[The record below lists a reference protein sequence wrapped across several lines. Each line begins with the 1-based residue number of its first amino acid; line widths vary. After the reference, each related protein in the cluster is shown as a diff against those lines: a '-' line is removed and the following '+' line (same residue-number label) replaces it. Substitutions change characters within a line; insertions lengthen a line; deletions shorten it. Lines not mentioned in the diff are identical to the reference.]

1 MTGESGGDAFDG
13 AGLSIVVPFYD
24 EGPLVAGVLA
34 ELRGCL
40 PRAEVIAVD
49 DGSSDDT
56 WQRIREAAGVRGL
69 RFTRNCG
76 QSAAIFAGLRAA
88 TQPLVGT
95 MDGDGQND
103 PAGFAAL
110 ARDVRE
116 GRADAALGWR
126 VRRNDTWSRRAASRI
141 GNGVRRAFLR
151 DGARDTGCSMKV
163 FRRELVDL
171 LVPFRGLHRYLPAIF
186 RRAGARIVE
195 VPVNHRPRRAG
206 ASKYDNWS
214 RARAGIFDL
223 VGVAWLIDRKLQL
236 PPMEEKP

>member
-1 MTGESGGDAFDG
+1 MTAEEGGDAFDG

-34 ELRGCL
+34 ELRQSL

-56 WQRIREAAGVRGL
+56 WQRICEAPGVRGL
-69 RFTRNCG
+69 RFTRNSG
-76 QSAAIFAGLRAA
+76 QSAAIYAGLRAA

-110 ARDVRE
+110 AREVRE
-116 GRADAALGWR
+116 GRADAACGWR
-126 VRRNDTWSRRAASRI
+126 VRRNDNWSRRAASRI

-151 DGARDTGCSMKV
+151 DGVRDTGCSMKV
-163 FRRELVDL
+163 FRRGLVDL

-195 VPVNHRPRRAG
+195 VPVNHRPRHAG
-206 ASKYDNWS
+206 ASKYDNWG

-223 VGVAWLIDRKLQL
+223 VGVAWLLDRKLRL

>member
-1 MTGESGGDAFDG
+1 MAPEDAAAPYDG
-13 AGLSIVVPFYD
+13 AGLSVVVPFYE
-24 EGPLVAGVLA
+24 EGALVAGVLA

-40 PRAEVIAVD
+40 PRAEIVAVD
-49 DGSSDDT
+49 DGSTDDT
-56 WQRIREAAGVRGL
+56 WQRIREAPGVRGL
-69 RFTRNCG
+69 RFARNTG

-88 TQPLVGT
+88 TQPLVGI

-110 ARDVRE
+110 AREVAG
-116 GRADAALGWR
+116 GRADVACGYRAN
-126 VRRNDTWSRRAASRI
+126 RRDTWSRRVASRI

-151 DGARDTGCSMKV
+151 DGVRDTGCSMKV

-186 RRAGARIVE
+186 GNAGARIVE
-195 VPVNHRPRRAG
+195 VPVNHRPRRG
-206 ASKYDNWS
+206 GTSKYDNWS
-214 RARAGIFDL
+214 RARAGVRDIF
-223 VGVAWLIDRKLQL
+223 GVAWLIDRKLRL

>member
-1 MTGESGGDAFDG
+1 MGPDDGIAGFDG
-13 AGLSIVVPFYD
+13 AGLSVVVPFYD
-24 EGPLVAGVLA
+24 EGPLIDGVLA

-49 DGSSDDT
+49 DGSTDDT
-56 WQRIREAAGVRGL
+56 WLRIRHAEGVRGL
-69 RFTRNCG
+69 RFARNAG

-88 TQPLVGT
+88 TQPLVGI

-103 PAGFAAL
+103 PAGFASL
-110 ARDVRE
+110 AREVRE
-116 GRADAALGWR
+116 GRADVACGYRANRQDNWR
-126 VRRNDTWSRRAASRI
+126 RRTASRV

-151 DGARDTGCSMKV
+151 DGVRDTGCSMKV

-186 RRAGARIVE
+186 LKAGARIVE
-195 VPVNHRPRRAG
+195 VPVNHRPRRGG

-214 RARAGIFDL
+214 RARAGVRDIF
-223 VGVAWLIDRKLQL
+223 GVAWLIDRKLRL